1 MFDFNVTAEEVE
13 GLMVPF
19 QPVIYSAW
27 DRGCLEVVE
36 DNLRN
41 FAIGIGVA
49 GVVIGLV
56 ETEEIEERMNDAF
69 TAYTSGPDAED
80 YMEDVNDV
88 VAYVQRTF
96 KCCGVNDS
104 RDWVRSQVF
113 EENGFTPP
121 AECNCEVDEDDNCE
135 MFDFN
140 VTAEEV
146 EGLMVPFQP
155 VIYSAWDRGCLEV
168 VEDNLRN
175 FAIGIGVAGVVIGLV
190 ETEEIEER
198 MNDAFTA
205 YTSGPDAE
213 DYMEDVNDVV
223 AYVQRTF
230 KCCGVNDSR
239 DWVRSQ
245 VFEENGFTPPAECN
259 CEVDED
265 DNCEMFAFN
274 VTAEEVE
281 GLMVPFQ
288 PVIYSAWDRGC
299 LEVVEDNLRNFAIG
313 IGVAG
318 VVIGL
323 VETEEIEERMN
334 DAFTA
339 YTSGPDAEDYMEDVN
354 DVVAY
359 VQRTFKCCGVN
370 DSRDWVRSQVFEE
383 NGFTPPAE
391 CNCEVDEDDNCEMFA
406 FNVTAEEVEG
416 LMVPFQPVIYS
427 AWDRG
432 CLEVVEDNLRNFA
445 IGIGVAGVV
454 IGLVEII
461 GILVSVGLVVC
472 IFKARK
478 DTYV

>member
-1 MFDFNVTAEEVE
+1 MESK
-13 GLMVPF
+13 
-19 QPVIYSAW
+19 YSAIANCSRILFIVMNAIFVLFGSALIGFGSYLLYLGNEN
-27 DRGCLEVVE
+27 DYDIITGSSFISGAALLVVAGV
-36 DNLRN
+36 
-41 FAIGIGVA
+41 FTFVVAAIGILGAAFMWRPVLIIYVIVIFTL
-49 GVVIGLV
+49 VVI
-56 ETEEIEERMNDAF
+56 EIAAGILGFIYR
-69 TAYTSGPDAED
+69 
-80 YMEDVNDV
+80 
-88 VAYVQRTF
+88 
-96 KCCGVNDS
+96 DS
-104 RDWVRSQVF
+104 
-113 EENGFTPP
+113 
-121 AECNCEVDEDDNCE
+121 
-135 MFDFN
+135 
-140 VTAEEV
+140 
-146 EGLMVPFQP
+146 
-155 VIYSAWDRGCLEV
+155 I
-168 VEDNLRN
+168 
-175 FAIGIGVAGVVIGLV
+175 
-190 ETEEIEER
+190 TEEIEER